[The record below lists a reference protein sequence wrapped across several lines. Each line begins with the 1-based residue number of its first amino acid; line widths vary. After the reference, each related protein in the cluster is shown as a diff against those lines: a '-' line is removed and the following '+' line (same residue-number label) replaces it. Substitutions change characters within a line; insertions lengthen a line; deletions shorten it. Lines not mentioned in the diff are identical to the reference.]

1 MLDYYGSFVKDK
13 PAIYTEIISRFPDY
27 KSVYIKKLLNEM
39 YASKY
44 LNDEISVSGWM
55 VFVQQDV
62 VTKIKKQIEED
73 TKIAEYKLLIVRLLD
88 TNKYCDKDVMRLIA
102 EYNFKT

>member
-1 MLDYYGSFVKDK
+1 MLDYYGSFIKDK
-13 PAIYTEIISRFPDY
+13 SSIYTEIISRFPDY
-27 KSVYIKKLLNEM
+27 KSVYIKKLLDEM

-44 LNDEISVSGWM
+44 LNDEISISGWM

-62 VTKIKKQIEED
+62 VTKINKQIGAD
-73 TKIAEYKLLIVRLLD
+73 AKIAEYKLLTVRLLD

-102 EYNFKT
+102 DYNFEI